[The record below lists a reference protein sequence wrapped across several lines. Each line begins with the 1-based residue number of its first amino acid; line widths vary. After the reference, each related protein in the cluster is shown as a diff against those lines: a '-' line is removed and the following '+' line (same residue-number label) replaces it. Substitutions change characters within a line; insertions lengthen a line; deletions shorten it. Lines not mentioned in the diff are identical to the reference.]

1 MSIAYPEFHA
11 TRCVRYRY
19 RYSECARCV
28 DACPHAAI
36 ELADSGASLVAE
48 QCQNCALC
56 VSACHSGAW
65 SAAAFKP
72 IEMLR
77 LAIKTE
83 QFSVACAPSGM
94 KADAIVPCLGGLD
107 ACTLAYL
114 EKRRLPVNL
123 HGTAHCPDCAHA
135 PKGEEQLAA
144 NLQALAELRRAAAP
158 EVWRET
164 RIADDG
170 AAATSPTGPRFAA
183 GRRHLFRRLIGRGVD
198 QVIAAA
204 EPQVLPKPVPD
215 KAIRAG
221 GYALTEQRELLQ
233 IVATRKDGQPF
244 RVAFHEALPALDLT
258 IAPGCT
264 LCEACFRVCPTGA
277 ISIIENPGDWALLFQ
292 RDRCVGCAV
301 CLEVCQPRVLDAAAQ
316 FDLTPDQPARPLIS
330 QAKQRCERCDR
341 FFVSSRP
348 EQTCPV
354 CSDDQD
360 AFTAVFG

>member
-36 ELADSGASLVAE
+36 ELDDSGASLLAE
-48 QCQNCALC
+48 KCQNCALC
-56 VSACHSGAW
+56 VSACHTGAW

-77 LAIKTE
+77 LAIKAE
-83 QFSVACAPSGM
+83 HFSVACAPSSM
-94 KADAIVPCLGGLD
+94 AADAIVPCLGSLD

-114 EKRRLPVNL
+114 EKRRLPVSL
-123 HGTAHCPDCAHA
+123 HGTAHCSGCAHA

-144 NLQALAELRRAAAP
+144 NLEALAELRRAAAP
-158 EVWRET
+158 DVWCET
-164 RIADDG
+164 RIADDS
-170 AAATSPTGPRFAA
+170 AAAIPPTGTRFAA
-183 GRRHLFRRLIGRGVD
+183 GRRQLFRRLISRGVE

-204 EPQVLPKPVPD
+204 EPPSLPQPVPD

-233 IVATRKDGQPF
+233 IVAARKDGQPF
-244 RVAFHEALPALDLT
+244 RVAIHEALPAFDLT
-258 IAPGCT
+258 LEPGCT

-277 ISIIENPGDWALLFQ
+277 IRITENPGDWALVFQ
-292 RDRCVGCAV
+292 RDRCVGCAA
-301 CLEVCQPRVLDAAAQ
+301 CLEVCQPRVLDAAAR
-316 FDLTPDQPARPLIS
+316 FELTPDRPARPLIS
-330 QAKQRCERCDR
+330 QAKQRCDRCDR
-341 FFVSSRP
+341 FFVSPQP
-348 EQTCPV
+348 EETCPV
-354 CSDDQD
+354 CRDDQD
-360 AFTAVFG
+360 AFSAIFG

>member
-1 MSIAYPEFHA
+1 MNIAYPEFHA

-28 DACPHAAI
+28 DACPHQAI
-36 ELADSGASLVAE
+36 ELADSGASLVAGK
-48 QCQNCALC
+48 CQNCALC
-56 VSACHSGAW
+56 VSACHTGAW

-77 LAIKTE
+77 LAIKAE

-94 KADAIVPCLGGLD
+94 AADAIVPCLGSLD

-114 EKRRLPVNL
+114 EKRRLPL
-123 HGTAHCPDCAHA
+123 SLLGTAHCSGCAHA

-144 NLQALAELRRAAAP
+144 NLEAVAELRRAAAP

-164 RIADDG
+164 RIADDS
-170 AAATSPTGPRFAA
+170 AAAAPPAGPRFAA
-183 GRRHLFRRLIGRGVD
+183 GRRQLFRRLIGRGVD

-204 EPQVLPKPVPD
+204 EPLALPQAVPD
-215 KAIRAG
+215 QAIRAG
-221 GYALTEQRELLQ
+221 AYALTEQRELLQ
-233 IVATRKDGQPF
+233 IVAARKDGQPF
-244 RVAFHEALPALDLT
+244 RVAIHEALPALDLT

-316 FDLTPDQPARPLIS
+316 FDLASDQPARPLIS
-330 QAKQRCERCDR
+330 QAKQRCDRCDR
-341 FFVSSRP
+341 FFVSHRP

-354 CSDDQD
+354 CRDDQD
-360 AFTAVFG
+360 AFSAIFG